1 MKKLFFAVLAIVM
14 MAPMMMNAQDKMG
27 YINSYEVMMLMP
39 EVSQVETQLAEFNKT
54 NQTYLETMYKEMQ
67 EKAAKYEEE
76 KATLSE
82 SIKKLKE
89 EELQSMY
96 ERFQTAQQGFQTEAQ
111 AKQAEL
117 LKPLQD
123 KLQAAIDAVAKKQ
136 GLVFVFDTSAGG
148 ILYKGEKAVDITAQV
163 KKELSIL

>member
-1 MKKLFFAVLAIVM
+1 MKKVFFAVLAIAM
-14 MAPMMMNAQDKMG
+14 MAPMMMKAQDKMG
-27 YINSYEVMMLMP
+27 YINSYEVMTLMP
-39 EVSQVETQLAEFNKT
+39 EVSQVESAMAEFNKA

-82 SIKKLKE
+82 SIRKIKE

-96 ERFQTAQQGFQTEAQ
+96 DRFQTAQQGFQADAQ
-111 AKQAEL
+111 KKQQEL

-123 KLQAAIDAVAKKQ
+123 KLQAAIDTVAKKQ
-136 GLVFVFDTSAGG
+136 GLVFVFDLSAGG
-148 ILYKGEKAVDITAQV
+148 VVYKGEKAVDITSAV